1 MPGQITAFDI
11 GECMV
16 KAVCFTGG
24 KLKKVMAKELP
35 DNMVSGGEIVSM
47 DAMADFIKEMAKENG
62 ISRGAAAVILPGT
75 LVFPRNVTV
84 PAMTDGQ
91 LLYNLP
97 FEFKDYLTQEKNKYY
112 FDYAVQ
118 DTVKDEEGNVKEL
131 QLFVCATLKSTVE
144 EYRAMLRRAG
154 FNLKVAMPEEC
165 AYAALT
171 EDYMQRTNAPAGSD
185 YCFVDLGHNGIRMHI
200 LQDGNFTTK
209 RSGDLG
215 LRDLE
220 QTISDVRGVDIHM
233 AHAHILSDYNDVLSE
248 DVSAELFNRMA
259 IEIMK
264 AVNFYNYNNRERSL
278 RRIYLCGG
286 GVAVDQIRAAA
297 GGQLDIVKALGGID
311 AGIRQLLGHVD
322 DRDVVDTDVRER
334 CIRAAIGIG
343 THIELFDGGQ
353 IVGFGVF
360 ALAILRPLFPS
371 CIILGILKGK
381 DNLHPAAVG
390 AFRRA
395 VFTSKVCR
403 PVAPVKALAVFV
415 D

>member
-1 MPGQITAFDI
+1 
-11 GECMV
+11 
-16 KAVCFTGG
+16 
-24 KLKKVMAKELP
+24 
-35 DNMVSGGEIVSM
+35 
-47 DAMADFIKEMAKENG
+47 MAKENG
-62 ISRGAAAVILPGT
+62 ISRGAAAAVILPGT
-75 LVFPRNVTV
+75 LVFTRNVTV

-185 YCFVDLGHNGIRMHI
+185 YCFVDPRPQRHPYAHF

-233 AHAHILSDYNDVLSE
+233 AHAHIFVRLQRR
-248 DVSAELFNRMA
+248 AFRR
-259 IEIMK
+259 
-264 AVNFYNYNNRERSL
+264 RER
-278 RRIYLCGG
+278 
-286 GVAVDQIRAAA
+286 RAFQPH
-297 GGQLDIVKALGGID
+297 GDRNHEG
-311 AGIRQLLGHVD
+311 RQLL
-322 DRDVVDTDVRER
+322 
-334 CIRAAIGIG
+334 
-343 THIELFDGGQ
+343 
-353 IVGFGVF
+353 
-360 ALAILRPLFPS
+360 
-371 CIILGILKGK
+371 
-381 DNLHPAAVG
+381 
-390 AFRRA
+390 
-395 VFTSKVCR
+395 
-403 PVAPVKALAVFV
+403 
-415 D
+415 

>member
-1 MPGQITAFDI
+1 M
-11 GECMV
+11 
-16 KAVCFTGG
+16 
-24 KLKKVMAKELP
+24 
-35 DNMVSGGEIVSM
+35 
-47 DAMADFIKEMAKENG
+47 
-62 ISRGAAAVILPGT
+62 
-75 LVFPRNVTV
+75 
-84 PAMTDGQ
+84 
-91 LLYNLP
+91 
-97 FEFKDYLTQEKNKYY
+97 
-112 FDYAVQ
+112 
-118 DTVKDEEGNVKEL
+118 
-131 QLFVCATLKSTVE
+131 QLFVCTTLKSTVE

-286 GVAVDQIRAAA
+286 GVAVDQIRAAICRVTD
-297 GGQLDIVKALGGID
+297 LDVHNAEELLPQHDALEAAWLYIK
-311 AGIRQLLGHVD
+311 
-322 DRDVVDTDVRER
+322 
-334 CIRAAIGIG
+334 AIGC
-343 THIELFDGGQ
+343 
-353 IVGFGVF
+353 
-360 ALAILRPLFPS
+360 ALQ
-371 CIILGILKGK
+371 K
-381 DNLHPAAVG
+381 
-390 AFRRA
+390 
-395 VFTSKVCR
+395 
-403 PVAPVKALAVFV
+403 
-415 D
+415 

>member
-75 LVFPRNVTV
+75 LVFTRNVTV

-220 QTISDVRGVDIHM
+220 QTISDVRGGCGGHDPVQQPQPR
-233 AHAHILSDYNDVLSE
+233 ASGAILPRSGDHLRGPCGQAVRKGLSPGHG
-248 DVSAELFNRMA
+248 A
-259 IEIMK
+259 
-264 AVNFYNYNNRERSL
+264 L
-278 RRIYLCGG
+278 RRHPAGDGHAGRQTADGYAGCQPGW
-286 GVAVDQIRAAA
+286 RAAA
-297 GGQLDIVKALGGID
+297 DGGA
-311 AGIRQLLGHVD
+311 AG
-322 DRDVVDTDVRER
+322 
-334 CIRAAIGIG
+334 RAA
-343 THIELFDGGQ
+343 
-353 IVGFGVF
+353 
-360 ALAILRPLFPS
+360 
-371 CIILGILKGK
+371 
-381 DNLHPAAVG
+381 
-390 AFRRA
+390 RR
-395 VFTSKVCR
+395 VE
-403 PVAPVKALAVFV
+403 
-415 D
+415 

>member
-16 KAVCFTGG
+16 KAACFTGG

-47 DAMADFIKEMAKENG
+47 DAMADFIKDMAKENG
-62 ISRGAAAVILPGT
+62 ISRGAAAVILPGK
-75 LVFPRNVTV
+75 LVFTRNVTV

-171 EDYMQRTNAPAGSD
+171 EDYMQRTNSP
-185 YCFVDLGHNGIRMHI
+185 
-200 LQDGNFTTK
+200 
-209 RSGDLG
+209 
-215 LRDLE
+215 
-220 QTISDVRGVDIHM
+220 
-233 AHAHILSDYNDVLSE
+233 
-248 DVSAELFNRMA
+248 
-259 IEIMK
+259 
-264 AVNFYNYNNRERSL
+264 
-278 RRIYLCGG
+278 
-286 GVAVDQIRAAA
+286 
-297 GGQLDIVKALGGID
+297 
-311 AGIRQLLGHVD
+311 
-322 DRDVVDTDVRER
+322 
-334 CIRAAIGIG
+334 RAAI
-343 THIELFDGGQ
+343 T
-353 IVGFGVF
+353 
-360 ALAILRPLFPS
+360 AL
-371 CIILGILKGK
+371 
-381 DNLHPAAVG
+381 
-390 AFRRA
+390 
-395 VFTSKVCR
+395 
-403 PVAPVKALAVFV
+403 
-415 D
+415 

>member
-16 KAVCFTGG
+16 KAACFTGG

-75 LVFPRNVTV
+75 LVFTRNVTV

-248 DVSAELFNRMA
+248 DVSAELFK
-259 IEIMK
+259 I
-264 AVNFYNYNNRERSL
+264 
-278 RRIYLCGG
+278 G
-286 GVAVDQIRAAA
+286 RA
-297 GGQLDIVKALGGID
+297 
-311 AGIRQLLGHVD
+311 HV
-322 DRDVVDTDVRER
+322 
-334 CIRAAIGIG
+334 
-343 THIELFDGGQ
+343 
-353 IVGFGVF
+353 
-360 ALAILRPLFPS
+360 
-371 CIILGILKGK
+371 
-381 DNLHPAAVG
+381 
-390 AFRRA
+390 
-395 VFTSKVCR
+395 
-403 PVAPVKALAVFV
+403 
-415 D
+415 

>member
-16 KAVCFTGG
+16 KAACLTGG

-75 LVFPRNVTV
+75 LVFTRNVTV

-200 LQDGNFTTK
+200 LQDGDFTTK
-209 RSGDLG
+209 RSVDLG

-248 DVSAELFNRMA
+248 EVS
-259 IEIMK
+259 
-264 AVNFYNYNNRERSL
+264 
-278 RRIYLCGG
+278 
-286 GVAVDQIRAAA
+286 D
-297 GGQLDIVKALGGID
+297 
-311 AGIRQLLGHVD
+311 
-322 DRDVVDTDVRER
+322 
-334 CIRAAIGIG
+334 
-343 THIELFDGGQ
+343 
-353 IVGFGVF
+353 
-360 ALAILRPLFPS
+360 
-371 CIILGILKGK
+371 
-381 DNLHPAAVG
+381 
-390 AFRRA
+390 
-395 VFTSKVCR
+395 
-403 PVAPVKALAVFV
+403 
-415 D
+415 

>member
-16 KAVCFTGG
+16 KAACFTGG

-62 ISRGAAAVILPGT
+62 ISRGAA
-75 LVFPRNVTV
+75 
-84 PAMTDGQ
+84 
-91 LLYNLP
+91 
-97 FEFKDYLTQEKNKYY
+97 
-112 FDYAVQ
+112 VQ

-131 QLFVCATLKSTVE
+131 QLFACATLKSTVE

-200 LQDGNFTTK
+200 LQDGDFTTK
-209 RSGDLG
+209 RSVDLG

-278 RRIYLCGG
+278 RRVYLCGG
-286 GVAVDQIRAAA
+286 GVAVDQIRAAICRVTD
-297 GGQLDIVKALGGID
+297 LDVHNAEELLPQHDALEAAWLYIK
-311 AGIRQLLGHVD
+311 
-322 DRDVVDTDVRER
+322 
-334 CIRAAIGIG
+334 AIGC
-343 THIELFDGGQ
+343 
-353 IVGFGVF
+353 
-360 ALAILRPLFPS
+360 ALQ
-371 CIILGILKGK
+371 K
-381 DNLHPAAVG
+381 
-390 AFRRA
+390 
-395 VFTSKVCR
+395 
-403 PVAPVKALAVFV
+403 
-415 D
+415 